1 MRFIVTFLFLFTT
14 IFANTLSIDEA
25 FKLNSSSDESGV
37 YAEFNIADDIYIYQN
52 SIKVVLNGE
61 DITELLNFPASVFEK
76 NEHRYYKNL
85 NIYISKLLIDN
96 EFKGI
101 KDLKLK
107 ISYQGCSLSGYCYRP
122 LTKSYNLSLD
132 DEIYKIQSL
141 KKEAKS
147 YENSFFS
154 KDKNF
159 FLIVLSFFLAG
170 LLLCLSP
177 CSLPMIPILSSIIIA
192 DKNKGKKRAFLLS
205 FSYVFSMALAYA
217 LLGILTS
224 ILGFSLQ
231 VFLQKPLVV
240 ICLALIFVLLA
251 LSCFGLFSLSLPS
264 KMQSFISQKT
274 RGGSFVAVV
283 IMGFLSV
290 FVLSACMIAPLAAA
304 LLYIANTADILL
316 GGLAL
321 FALGFGMGLPL
332 LLLGFGFG
340 FLKNSA
346 LIKKI
351 NIFFG
356 FLMLY
361 MALYLVS
368 RFINEAYAL
377 LAYSILTAFFVSFIG
392 LFDRV
397 KNKLDKV
404 FKAFLIL
411 VLFLAASLFFR
422 GFELLFYKDELKT
435 KSESLFTYANSLAEI
450 KEILASSKAPVMLDF
465 TASWCVNCKLL
476 DNTTFKDK
484 ELKELLKEYKL
495 VKIDLS
501 EDTEQNRD
509 IMKEFSV
516 FAPPV
521 LLFFKEGEK
530 KLEIVG
536 YISAKDLLKRLK
548 DTF

>member
-1 MRFIVTFLFLFTT
+1 M
-14 IFANTLSIDEA
+14 
-25 FKLNSSSDESGV
+25 
-37 YAEFNIADDIYIYQN
+37 
-52 SIKVVLNGE
+52 
-61 DITELLNFPASVFEK
+61 
-76 NEHRYYKNL
+76 
-85 NIYISKLLIDN
+85 
-96 EFKGI
+96 
-101 KDLKLK
+101 
-107 ISYQGCSLSGYCYRP
+107 
-122 LTKSYNLSLD
+122 
-132 DEIYKIQSL
+132 
-141 KKEAKS
+141 
-147 YENSFFS
+147 
-154 KDKNF
+154 
-159 FLIVLSFFLAG
+159 
-170 LLLCLSP
+170 
-177 CSLPMIPILSSIIIA
+177 
-192 DKNKGKKRAFLLS
+192 
-205 FSYVFSMALAYA
+205 
-217 LLGILTS
+217 
-224 ILGFSLQ
+224 
-231 VFLQKPLVV
+231 
-240 ICLALIFVLLA
+240 
-251 LSCFGLFSLSLPS
+251 
-264 KMQSFISQKT
+264 
-274 RGGSFVAVV
+274 AVV

-422 GFELLFYKDELKT
+422 GFELLFYKDDLKT
-435 KSESLFTYANSLAEI
+435 RSESLFTYANSLAEI

-465 TASWCVNCKLL
+465 TASW
-476 DNTTFKDK
+476 
-484 ELKELLKEYKL
+484 
-495 VKIDLS
+495 
-501 EDTEQNRD
+501 
-509 IMKEFSV
+509 
-516 FAPPV
+516 
-521 LLFFKEGEK
+521 
-530 KLEIVG
+530 
-536 YISAKDLLKRLK
+536 
-548 DTF
+548 